1 MAKRLVPSEEFCGFF
16 SPTGWL
22 IQHEACWWGPLLS
35 KGRKESALPRVGRA
49 HWETFK
55 LGLKGEGN
63 ETKLSRDDLGAA
75 CKGWG
80 WDNSPSEVPL
90 HHTNTC
96 SMGNRQKELEASV
109 QQENC
114 DIVAISKTWWDYS
127 HDWSAAMDK
136 RFRRYGQG
144 RRDYGRWLYMLGSVS
159 ILRSSMLGV
168 IRLSPY
174 G

>member
-1 MAKRLVPSEEFCGFF
+1 
-16 SPTGWL
+16 
-22 IQHEACWWGPLLS
+22 
-35 KGRKESALPRVGRA
+35 
-49 HWETFK
+49 
-55 LGLKGEGN
+55 
-63 ETKLSRDDLGAA
+63 
-75 CKGWG
+75 
-80 WDNSPSEVPL
+80 
-90 HHTNTC
+90 
-96 SMGNRQKELEASV
+96 MGNRQKELEASV